1 MKLGLVLFNLGGPDQ
16 ADSVRPFLRNL
27 FSDRAI
33 IDLPA
38 IARYP
43 LARFIADRRAPES
56 RGIFAEIGGRSPILP
71 ETDAQARALEA
82 HLTQAG
88 HEVKAVVAMRYWHP
102 FTREAVAHI
111 KIWNP
116 DYVILLPLYPQYSTT
131 TTRSSLGEWHREA
144 ARQHLKIPTHEVC
157 CFPVEDGFV
166 SAMTQ
171 LLATALS
178 RVKPGIAYRVL
189 FSAHGLPK
197 RVIQK
202 GDPYQWQVEQTVAA
216 VVARLNRSEF
226 EHRICYQSRVGRLEW
241 IGPAT
246 DAEIRQ
252 AGAEGKGV
260 VVVPAA
266 FVCEHSETLFELDI
280 KCARIAKDSG
290 VADYIRVPTVR
301 THPAFIEGLARL
313 ALAALEAHA
322 PISCVPGRLC
332 PSDRICGQ
340 PVRAAHA

>member
-1 MKLGLVLFNLGGPDQ
+1 VKLGIVLFNLGGPDK

-56 RGIFAEIGGRSPILP
+56 RGIFAEIGGRSPIVA
-71 ETDAQARALEA
+71 ETDAQARALELRLA
-82 HLTQAG
+82 QAG
-88 HEVKAVVAMRYWHP
+88 HEVKAFVAMRYWHP
-102 FTREAVAHI
+102 FTQEAVAQL
-111 KIWNP
+111 KNWNP
-116 DYVILLPLYPQYSTT
+116 DQIILLPLYPQYSTT
-131 TTRSSLGEWHREA
+131 TTRSSLAEFHREA
-144 ARQHLKIPTHEVC
+144 ARQYLKIPTHEVC
-157 CFPVEDGFV
+157 CFPIEDGFV

-171 LLATALS
+171 LVSEALS
-178 RVKPGIAYRVL
+178 RVNPGIVYRVL

-216 VVARLNRSEF
+216 VVKRLNRSDI
-226 EHRICYQSRVGRLEW
+226 EHRISYQSRVGRLEW

-252 AGAEGKGV
+252 AGAEAKGII
-260 VVVPAA
+260 VVPVA

-290 VADYIRVPTVR
+290 VRDYIRVPTVR
-301 THPAFIEGLARL
+301 THPAFIGGLSKL
-313 ALAALEAHA
+313 ALAALEARA

-332 PSDRICGQ
+332 PVDRICGQ
-340 PVRAAHA
+340 AVRAAHA

>member
-1 MKLGLVLFNLGGPDQ
+1 VKLGIVLFNLGGPDK

-71 ETDAQARALEA
+71 ETEAQARALEA
-82 HLTQAG
+82 RLAQSG
-88 HEVKAVVAMRYWHP
+88 HEVKAFVAMRYWHP
-102 FTREAVAHI
+102 FTQEAVTHI
-111 KIWNP
+111 KNWNP

-131 TTRSSLGEWHREA
+131 TTRSSLAEWHREA
-144 ARQHLKIPTHEVC
+144 ERQHLKIPTHEVC

-171 LLATALS
+171 LLAESLQ

-216 VVARLNRSEF
+216 VLSRLNRSDI
-226 EHRICYQSRVGRLEW
+226 EHRITYQSRVGRLEW

-252 AGAEGKGV
+252 AGAEGKGII
-260 VVVPAA
+260 VVPVA

-301 THPAFIEGLARL
+301 THTAFIGGLCEL
-313 ALAALEAHA
+313 ALAALNARS

-332 PSDRICGQ
+332 PSGRTCGQ
-340 PVRAAHA
+340 TVRLGYV

>member
-1 MKLGLVLFNLGGPDQ
+1 VKLGIVLFNLGGPDK

-38 IARYP
+38 FARYP

-56 RGIFAEIGGRSPILP
+56 RGIFAEIGGRSPILA
-71 ETDAQARALEA
+71 ETEAQARALEA
-82 HLTQAG
+82 RLAQAG
-88 HEVKAVVAMRYWHP
+88 HEAKAFVAMRYWHP
-102 FTREAVAHI
+102 FTSEAVAHM
-111 KIWNP
+111 KTWNP

-144 ARQHLKIPTHEVC
+144 ARQHLKIPTHEIC
-157 CFPVEDGFV
+157 CFPIEQGFV

-171 LLATALS
+171 LLAQSLQ
-178 RVKPGIAYRVL
+178 RVKPSVSYRVL

-216 VVARLNRSEF
+216 VVARLDRPDI
-226 EHRICYQSRVGRLEW
+226 EHRISFQSRVGRLEW

-252 AGAEGKGV
+252 AGAEGKGI
-260 VVVPAA
+260 VVVPVA

-301 THPAFIEGLARL
+301 IHSAFIGGLCDL
-313 ALAALEAHA
+313 ALAALDARH

-332 PSDRICGQ
+332 PAGRICGQ
-340 PVRAAHA
+340 AVRPTHA